1 VRKEKAVKE
10 KLLHTPEGVRDIYG
24 EEFITKERAERAVK
38 ECMRHYGFLQIMTPA
53 FEYFDI
59 FNSERGTVSQR
70 DMFKFID
77 RDGETLV
84 LRPDI
89 TPQIA
94 RCVAKYYRD
103 EKLPIRMFYHGNT
116 FMNNDGYRGKLKEIT
131 QIGAEL
137 VNEGGAFADAEMIAL
152 MIDCIK
158 SMGLEDFQIEV
169 GNADF
174 FRGLCDAAGFDAD
187 ETDEL
192 RMLIETK
199 NLFGVEEL
207 LSSKNIDETIKELF
221 TRLPLQ
227 FGSID
232 FVREMKKKTVN
243 PRAVSA
249 LERIEEIYE
258 KLCMYGKEN
267 YVSFDLGMLSKYDY
281 YTGVLFKAYT
291 HKTGEPIAAGGR
303 YDKLLSQF
311 GKPAPAIGIAI
322 YTDYAINAM
331 ARQKIT
337 PKILKNLTLVLY
349 DEKFEETAVR
359 IANDFRNDGLPA
371 TLLKKN
377 DNVSDEEY
385 VKYAKGAL
393 AGGILYV
400 DSPDSIRILDLESG
414 KIETKNI
421 QKG

>member
-1 VRKEKAVKE
+1 MKE

-70 DMFKFID
+70 DMYKFID

-94 RCVAKYYRD
+94 RCVAKYFRD
-103 EKLPIRMFYHGNT
+103 EELPIRMFYHGNT

-137 VNEGGAFADAEMIAL
+137 VNEGGASADAEMIAL

-158 SMGLEDFQIEV
+158 SMGLDDFQIEV

-192 RMLIETK
+192 RMLIEAK

-207 LSSKNIDETIKELF
+207 LSGKKIDETIKELF
-221 TRLPLQ
+221 TGLPLQ

-349 DEKFEETAVR
+349 DEKYEETAVR
-359 IANDFRNDGLPA
+359 IANDFRKDGLPA

-377 DNVSDEEY
+377 NNVSDDEY
-385 VKYAKGAL
+385 VRYAKAAL

-400 DSPDSIRILDLESG
+400 DSADSIRILDLESG
-414 KIETKNI
+414 KIQTKNI
-421 QKG
+421 QEG

>member
-1 VRKEKAVKE
+1 M
-10 KLLHTPEGVRDIYG
+10 RDIYG
-24 EEFITKERAERAVK
+24 EEFITKERAENAVK
-38 ECMRHYGFLQIMTPA
+38 ECMRHYGFLQIKTPT
-53 FEYFDI
+53 FEYYDI
-59 FNSERGTVSQR
+59 FNSERGTVSER

-84 LRPDI
+84 LRPDM

-103 EKLPIRMFYHGNT
+103 DKLPVRLFYHGNT
-116 FMNNDGYRGKLKEIT
+116 FLNNDGYRGKLKEIT

-137 VNEGGAFADAEMIAL
+137 VNEGGVSADAEMIAL
-152 MIDCIK
+152 MIDCLD
-158 SMGLEDFQIEV
+158 SMGLKDFQIEV

-174 FRGLCDAAGFDAD
+174 FRGLCDAAGFDSD

-192 RMLIETK
+192 RMLIEAK

-207 LSSKNIDETIKELF
+207 LSQKNIDETIKEMF

-232 FVREMKKKTVN
+232 FVRDFKKKTDN
-243 PRAVSA
+243 PRALSA
-249 LERIEEIYE
+249 LERLEAIYD
-258 KLCMYGKEN
+258 KLCAYGKEG
-267 YVSFDLGMLSKYDY
+267 YVSFDLGMLTLYDY
-281 YTGVLFKAYT
+281 YTGVVFKAYT

-322 YTDYAINAM
+322 YTDYALAAM
-331 ARQKIT
+331 ARQNII
-337 PKILKNLTLVLY
+337 PKTVRDVTLILF
-349 DEKFEETAVR
+349 DERFEEKAVK
-359 IANDFRNDGLPA
+359 IANGFRKDSLKA
-371 TLLKKN
+371 VLLKK
-377 DNVSDEEY
+377 DSSVSDKEY
-385 VKYAKGAL
+385 EAYAARIL

-400 DSPDSIRILDLESG
+400 DNEESIRILDTVTG
-414 KIETKNI
+414 KISEKRL
-421 QKG
+421 

>member
-1 VRKEKAVKE
+1 MRE

-38 ECMRHYGFLQIMTPA
+38 ECMRHYGFLQIKTPA

-70 DMFKFID
+70 DMYRFID

-84 LRPDI
+84 LRPDM

-94 RCVAKYYRD
+94 RCVAKYFRD

-116 FMNNDGYRGKLKEIT
+116 FMNNDGYRGKLKEMT

-137 VNEGGAFADAEMIAL
+137 VNEAGASADAEMIAL
-152 MIDCIK
+152 MIDCIG
-158 SMGLEDFQIEV
+158 SMGLKDFQIEL

-174 FRGLCDAAGFDAD
+174 FRGICDAVGFDAD
-187 ETDEL
+187 ETNEL
-192 RMLIETK
+192 RQLIETK

-207 LSSKNIDETIKELF
+207 LSGKNIDEGMKELF

-232 FVREMKKKTVN
+232 FVREMKNKTDN

-249 LERIEEIYE
+249 LERLEQIYE
-258 KLCMYGKEN
+258 KLCMYGKES
-267 YVSFDLGMLSKYDY
+267 YVSFDLGMLSQYDY
-281 YTGVLFKAYT
+281 YTGVVFKAYT
-291 HKTGEPIAAGGR
+291 YKTGEPIAAGGR

-322 YTDYAINAM
+322 YTDYALAAM
-331 ARQKIT
+331 SRQNIIPKIT
-337 PKILKNLTLVLY
+337 RDLTLILY
-349 DEKFEETAVR
+349 EEKYEDKAVK
-359 IANDFRNDGLPA
+359 IANGFRDDSLKA
-371 TLLKKN
+371 VLLKK
-377 DNVSDEEY
+377 DNSLSDEQY
-385 VKYAKGAL
+385 KAYADSIL

-400 DSPDSIRILDLESG
+400 DREDSIRILDMESQ
-414 KIETKNI
+414 KISEK
-421 QKG
+421 KL